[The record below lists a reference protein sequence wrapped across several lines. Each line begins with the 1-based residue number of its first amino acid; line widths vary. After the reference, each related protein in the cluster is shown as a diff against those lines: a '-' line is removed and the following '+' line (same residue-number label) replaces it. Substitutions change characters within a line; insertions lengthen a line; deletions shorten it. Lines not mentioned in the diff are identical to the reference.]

1 MAVIGSH
8 PVGGIGGAFGFEA
21 DTLGGGFILR
31 MPIEAVV
38 VAAAAEVEKAARSAE
53 KFKRRRS
60 VVMHRVEGVS
70 EAGWPGLMFANV
82 VQQVEPVGQLVIA
95 QAAWTLFDI
104 GFEME
109 DGVAVFLM
117 ACAGQ
122 IGKSMDDAAPLA
134 QRDFGQDLRL
144 LTIGRG
150 CGHRR

>member
-1 MAVIGSH
+1 
-8 PVGGIGGAFGFEA
+8 
-21 DTLGGGFILR
+21 

-38 VAAAAEVEKAARSAE
+38 VAAAAEVEKTARSAE

-60 VVMHRVEGVS
+60 VVVRGVERVS

-82 VQQVEPVGQLVIA
+82 VQQVEPVGQLMIA

-109 DGVAVFLM
+109 DGVAVLLM
-117 ACAGQ
+117 ARAGQ
-122 IGKSMDDAAPLA
+122 FGKSMDDAAPLA

-144 LTIGRG
+144 SKSGRG